1 MRGDSGWQ
9 HFLLAPSTALSYTL
23 TTETLATST
32 RVDHCTEERTLC
44 QYMLLDC

>member
-9 HFLLAPSTALSYTL
+9 HFLLAPYTALSYTL
-23 TTETLATST
+23 SAETHVISID
-32 RVDHCTEERTLC
+32 VDCCEEENMPC